1 MCNKSGPDCKESFFW
16 RVLVTFVWTKKSEN
30 IFVEE
35 TLVLWPT
42 EDIACEKGHYLESCF
57 IAIIAITI
65 IIFIIFHFYYKI
77 LEYWLRH

>member
-1 MCNKSGPDCKESFFW
+1 MRNKSEPDCKESFFW

-57 IAIIAITI
+57 IAITPSPS
-65 IIFIIFHFYYKI
+65 FIIFHFDYEI
-77 LEYWLRH
+77 S

>member
-1 MCNKSGPDCKESFFW
+1 MRNKRGPDCKESFFL

-57 IAIIAITI
+57 IANVAIIII
-65 IIFIIFHFYYKI
+65 IIFIIFNFYYKI
-77 LEYWLRH
+77 SKYWL